1 MIDSTFRY
9 IYDIYPY
16 MDDILDVDD
25 LASVWQPA
33 WINANSPTLFINKDL
48 DIPANF
54 SLSQNYSNPFNLV
67 TTIEYFL
74 HKKLNLSIVINDF
87 KNKDINQII
96 NINQSGGFQSLD
108 WDTTDINGYSI
119 PSGIYFYTIKSD
131 GFRET
136 KKIIFFE

>member
-1 MIDSTFRY
+1 
-9 IYDIYPY
+9 

-25 LASVWQPA
+25 LSSVWQPA

-119 PSGIYFYTIKSD
+119 SSRIYFYTIKSD